1 MAENPIGRGTVLAG
15 RFRLEDLL
23 QETAGAKFW
32 RATDQIL
39 ARSVAVHVIAA
50 SDSRAEALLVAARA
64 SAAVTDGRLLRVLD
78 AAEEDEVAYV
88 VNEWSAGSS
97 LDLILGEGPLPP
109 RRAAWLV
116 KEVAEAITTA
126 HRHGVAHGRLIP
138 ENVMITESG
147 SVKLIGFAIDAV
159 LNGASGPPAGSDQPN
174 DRPNDQDVDVM
185 NLASL
190 LYVAL
195 VGRWP
200 GSEGSTLPEAPREQ
214 GRALR
219 PRKVRAG
226 VPRPLDA
233 ICDRF
238 LDIDTLQPESPIGT
252 AQEIS
257 AALIDFIGDP
267 GGVTIAGHEPTSVLG
282 DPGGVTI
289 AGHEPTSVL
298 GDLSVSGAAPSAPG
312 PGRDPSVDDLDPTE
326 VAVARSTPLEA
337 QPPTPS
343 EGPPWSSAEPESQRA
358 QSKDPE
364 ATQAAAPPFFD
375 ADGGVSS
382 SESARRGPLP
392 PPVLPKA
399 DPRPLFASD
408 PPGGRRPSQQLEGS
422 DRADHRTGHGTGSLP
437 AVWGPDAT
445 DPEAAGASSQ
455 WQPENAGKSW
465 LRLAAMIAAI
475 LLLVLV
481 IILAF
486 NLGRDGEPP
495 PTAEGDGSSGPSENG
510 AAAGP
515 LTIAG
520 VSDFDPEG
528 DPPEENAELAELAV
542 DGDPAT
548 AWRTMTYFNN
558 PQLGL
563 LKDGVG
569 LVVDLAKP
577 ADVSQVQLTL
587 IGRPNNVELLAAEE
601 GASLPTS
608 TAGLQQVAAAE
619 GAGPKVDLNLEEPAR
634 TQYLVV
640 WLTSLPP
647 AAGGYQG
654 QIAEIVVRP

>member
-1 MAENPIGRGTVLAG
+1 MADNPIGRGTVLAG

-39 ARSVAVHVIAA
+39 ARSVAVHVIDA

-97 LDLILGEGPLPP
+97 LDLMLSEGPLPP

-116 KEVAEAITTA
+116 KEVAETITTA

-138 ENVMITESG
+138 ENVMVTESG

-174 DRPNDQDVDVM
+174 DRPNDRPSDQDVDVM

-190 LYVAL
+190 LYAAL

-200 GSEGSTLPEAPREQ
+200 GSGGSTLPEAPREH

-238 LDIDTLQPESPIGT
+238 LHIDTQQPEIPIGR
-252 AQEIS
+252 AQDLS
-257 AALIDFIGDP
+257 VALSDFIADP
-267 GGVTIAGHEPTSVLG
+267 ASVTSPGHEPTTV
-282 DPGGVTI
+282 I
-289 AGHEPTSVL
+289 R
-298 GDLSVSGAAPSAPG
+298 DLPVSGAAPVSAPG
-312 PGRDPSVDDLDPTE
+312 PGAEPGGDDLDPTE
-326 VAVARSTPLEA
+326 VAVARSTPPEA
-337 QPPTPS
+337 RPPTS
-343 EGPPWSSAEPESQRA
+343 HEGPPWSAAEPESEPAHAR
-358 QSKDPE
+358 DPE
-364 ATQAAAPPFFD
+364 ATQVAAPPFYD
-375 ADGGVSS
+375 ADSGVSRVADS
-382 SESARRGPLP
+382 GVGSPEGASRRPLP
-392 PPVLPKA
+392 PPVVPEV
-399 DPRPLFASD
+399 DPRPLFAPD
-408 PPGGRRPSQQLEGS
+408 PPGGRSPSPQPERT

-437 AVWGPDAT
+437 AVWGPDAA
-445 DPEAAGASSQ
+445 DPDAADASAQ
-455 WQPENAGKSW
+455 WQPEDAGKSW

-486 NLGRDGEPP
+486 NLGRGGEEPP
-495 PTAEGDGSSGPSENG
+495 PSPQGDGSAEPSETG
-510 AAAGP
+510 ATAGP

-569 LVVDLAKP
+569 LVVDLGET

-601 GASLPTS
+601 GAALPTS
-608 TAGLQQVAAAE
+608 TDGLQQVAAAE
-619 GAGPKVDLNLEEPAR
+619 DTGPRVDLNLEEPVS
-634 TQYLVV
+634 TQYVVV

-647 AAGGYQG
+647 AEGGYQG